1 MRSSRYMPTLFSH
14 LIEPLARINL
24 PDADLLYIED
34 GLSPQDADAF
44 HSTLLVETNWREE
57 GVMVWGKR
65 HKQPR
70 LVAWHGDPG
79 ATYTYSGSR
88 MIPVPWTPTLLD
100 IRSRVESVAERS
112 FNSVLLNLYR
122 DERDSMGWHSD
133 NEPELGPNPVIASVS
148 LGETREFQLRHKR
161 RKELPTAKLKL
172 THGSILV
179 MRGTT
184 QMFWEH
190 CLKRESTKHGK
201 RINLTFRTI
210 LGN

>member
-1 MRSSRYMPTLFSH
+1 MPTLFSH
-14 LIEPLARINL
+14 LIEPPARINL

-44 HSTLLVETNWREE
+44 YSALLVETNWREE
-57 GVMVWGKR
+57 EVMVWGKR

-100 IRSRVESVAERS
+100 LRSRVESVAQSS

-148 LGETREFQLRHKR
+148 LGESREFQLRHKR

-172 THGSILV
+172 AHGSILV

-190 CLKRESTKHGK
+190 CLKRESTKHSK
-201 RINLTFRTI
+201 RVNLTFRTI
-210 LGN
+210 LRTS